1 MKRFAF
7 VLDVIAIL
15 LFVAIGRHSHN
26 HVLTWKGMVSTA
38 WPFMVGLIAGW
49 VFVKTS
55 NRVALSRGSGTTIVL
70 FTVVVGMI
78 LRVIAGQGTALTF
91 ILVALVFLSL
101 FLVGWRW
108 MYSKLERGV
117 RS

>member
-1 MKRFAF
+1 MKRLAF
-7 VLDVIAIL
+7 IFDLFSVLI
-15 LFVAIGRHSHN
+15 FVAIGRHAHN
-26 HVLTWKGMVSTA
+26 HGLTWKGMISTT
-38 WPFMVGLIAGW
+38 WPFMIGLIVGW
-49 VFVKTS
+49 AFMKTS
-55 NRVALSRGSGTTIVL
+55 DRSALSRGSGFTIVL

-108 MYSKLERGV
+108 IYSKLERGV

>member
-15 LFVAIGRHSHN
+15 SFVAIGRHSHN
-26 HVLTWKGMVSTA
+26 HVLTWKGMVSTT
-38 WPFMVGLIAGW
+38 WPFLVGLIAGW
-49 VFVKTS
+49 AFLKTS
-55 NRVALSRGSGTTIVL
+55 HRSPLSRGSGFTVVL

-78 LRVIAGQGTALTF
+78 LRVIASQGTALTF

-108 MYSKLERGV
+108 IYSKLERGL